1 MTSPSPAF
9 KKRLGMLVLVLGTM
23 SVLMIGQAEVEF
35 CLRSGTRAVTA
46 QSLEELTNAI

>member
-9 KKRLGMLVLVLGTM
+9 KKRLGVLVLVLGTM
-23 SVLMIGQAEVEF
+23 SVLMMGQVEF

-46 QSLEELTNAI
+46 QSLEELANAT